1 MLEKPAFLV
10 SSAKLGLKPVRMASE
25 MMCAMLALFLSEKGS
40 FETGVV
46 MRCDPMFIS
55 EAYFI
60 SLCLYIHGNE

>member
-1 MLEKPAFLV
+1 
-10 SSAKLGLKPVRMASE
+10 MASE